1 MIAPTNAAWIMA
13 AFIVLFGVV
22 VPFFNV
28 FEKTRAFVSLRWIVV
43 VTFLCLSIGATLDF
57 SHLENSTRM
66 ALIIGGLVIGGL
78 WLLIRTWEK
87 AKAKGY
93 TVNLPEIDA
102 KKGDISLHIG
112 DDRRE

>member
-1 MIAPTNAAWIMA
+1 MIDPTNAALIMA
-13 AFIVLFGVV
+13 AFIILFGII

-28 FEKTRAFVSLRWIVV
+28 FKRTREFVSLRWIVV

-66 ALIIGGLVIGGL
+66 ALIIGGLTIGGL

-93 TVNLPEIDA
+93 SVDLPEISA

-112 DDRRE
+112 DDHRG